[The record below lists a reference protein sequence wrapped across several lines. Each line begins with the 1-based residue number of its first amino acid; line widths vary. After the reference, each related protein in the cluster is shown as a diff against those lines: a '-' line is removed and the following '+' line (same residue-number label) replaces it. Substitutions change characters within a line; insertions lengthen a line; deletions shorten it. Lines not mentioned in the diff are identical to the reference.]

1 MIITVNLFDILA
13 LAFVVLWIGFILWG
27 ARK

>member
-13 LAFVVLWIGFILWG
+13 LAFVVLCIGFILWG